1 VGLALFVIVLLLSL
15 VRFAFAGDKSLA

>member
-15 VRFAFAGDKSLA
+15 VRFAFAGEKGFS